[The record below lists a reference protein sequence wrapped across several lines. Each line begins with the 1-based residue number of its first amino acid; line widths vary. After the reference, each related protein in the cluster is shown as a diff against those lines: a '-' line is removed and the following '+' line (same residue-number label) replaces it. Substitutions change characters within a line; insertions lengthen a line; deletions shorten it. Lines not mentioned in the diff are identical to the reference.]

1 MTIEPLNLLIIK
13 FSLKS
18 SLMILSIVQAVVI
31 VLFLDAVMIRMT
43 MKMLVMKLVL
53 ILSRLLMT
61 SLEELLL

>member
-13 FSLKS
+13 FSSKS

-53 ILSRLLMT
+53 ILSR
-61 SLEELLL
+61 

>member
-18 SLMILSIVQAVVI
+18 SLMILSIVQSVVI

-61 SLEELLL
+61 S

>member
-53 ILSRLLMT
+53 ILSR
-61 SLEELLL
+61 